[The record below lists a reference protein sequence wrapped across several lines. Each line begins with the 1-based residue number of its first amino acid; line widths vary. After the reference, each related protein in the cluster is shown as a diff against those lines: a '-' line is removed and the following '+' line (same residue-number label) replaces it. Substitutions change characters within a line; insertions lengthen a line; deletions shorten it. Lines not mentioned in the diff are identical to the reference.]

1 MAFEVFP
8 YTNFHDLNLDWI
20 LQIVQNAQKVLKD
33 YESLIVNEE
42 GSGVDVVMSQKATT
56 DSLNSIRTSI
66 DILSGFSTG
75 IVYSVNTTSNTTTC
89 NVPYSTAVSLSN
101 KINNRAIANI
111 NNSNMVLKRQ
121 TTDSPLT
128 WVCSSANDSSFNMF
142 YIVHYAND
150 NIEYLPYNKNIAQT
164 TGNSTTDIMSQNA
177 VTNEL
182 SEKVNTSDIVQT
194 TGSSESLI
202 MSQKAVTEQLSERGI
217 LQTYDNGSKLTGNQ
231 TFTITDMVPGTNATI
246 IIDCTQNIILH
257 STTATA
263 NGINVPLSFVGNLT
277 VNGTFEV
284 SASTTQFIITMPTS
298 PATAQIKVV
307 YSTSS
312 QNYLTTNDILQTT
325 GTNINK
331 VMSQNITTSLLAQK
345 FPFNNIVT
353 NSYST
358 QEVNS
363 ALSFAHRVPVE
374 IRFSAYPSITVTSEY
389 QELLIPAGSRLQYS
403 TTSNIEL
410 PSQAYRITETPNN
423 AYWVYYSLK
432 TNTYGYKN
440 ANEINTL
447 ISTDYIICC
456 LKPLGNI
463 PEPRWFTPYYYNGI
477 LYGAPEQIIRAVP
490 YTYTSHIE
498 SPWVTDARFPTQVGF
513 RCTVNIPGSYLTS
526 ADYSNV
532 YAIVSS
538 NTLKPGLVPII
549 TEFSS
554 TTNNLALPIRV
565 VVDSVSNVPATNFD
579 ISAILFYSS

>member
-1 MAFEVFP
+1 MAFEIFP
-8 YTNFHDLNLDWI
+8 YSNFHDLNLDWV
-20 LQIVQNAQKVLKD
+20 LRVVQEAQEVLKD

-42 GSGVDVVMSQKATT
+42 GSGVNVVMSQKATT

-75 IVYSVNTTSNTTTC
+75 IVYSVNTTSVTATC

-111 NNSNMVLKRQ
+111 NGSNMILKRQ

-128 WVCSSANDSSFNMF
+128 WVCSSTNDSSINMF
-142 YIVHYAND
+142 YIIHYAND
-150 NIEYLPYNKNIAQT
+150 NIEYLPYNKNIVQT
-164 TGNSTTDIMSQNA
+164 TGNSTTDLMSQNA
-177 VTNEL
+177 ITNEL
-182 SEKVNTSDIVQT
+182 SMKVNTSDIVQT
-194 TGSSESLI
+194 IGSSESLI

-217 LQTYDNGSKLTGNQ
+217 LQTYDNGSKPTGNQ
-231 TFTITDMVPGTNATI
+231 TFTISDMVPGTNATI

-284 SASTTQFIITMPTS
+284 TASTTQFSISMPSS

-312 QNYLTTNDILQTT
+312 QNYLTTNDILQNT
-325 GTNINK
+325 GTATNK

-345 FPFNNIVT
+345 FPFNSIVN
-353 NSYST
+353 NSFST
-358 QEVNS
+358 QEVNT
-363 ALSFAHRVPVE
+363 ALSFAHRVPNE

-389 QELLIPAGSRLQYS
+389 QELLIPADSLLQYTS
-403 TTSNIEL
+403 TSNIKL
-410 PSQAYRITETPNN
+410 PSTAYRITEKPNS
-423 AYWVYYSLK
+423 AHWVYYSLT

-447 ISTDYIICC
+447 LSTDYIICFIR
-456 LKPLGNI
+456 PLGSV
-463 PEPRWFTPYYYNGI
+463 PEPRWLTPYYYNGI
-477 LYGAPEQIIRAVP
+477 LYGAPEHSVRLVP
-490 YTYTSHIE
+490 YTTINNAT
-498 SPWVTDARFPTQVGF
+498 SPWTIDTSFPTQPGF
-513 RCTVNIPGSYLTS
+513 RCTVNIAGSYLTS
-526 ADYSNV
+526 ANYSNV

-538 NTLKPGLVPII
+538 NTLKPGLVPIV

-565 VVDSVSNVPATNFD
+565 VVDSVSNPPATNFD